1 MFWNNVEGMLT
12 LVSLDKLQNI
22 STLVRKSSKS
32 EGRAF

>member
-1 MFWNNVEGMLT
+1 MFWNNVEVMLT
-12 LVSLDKLQNI
+12 LVSLDKLRNI